1 MKNLNADFLLDIWA
15 DLKAKR
21 LAPVAVGLIAAV
33 VAMPALLLKGEDNP
47 SAGALPIIAAPASSD
62 DGAEVELAKEL
73 ADGSKLDSY
82 KAHDPFS
89 GVGKS
94 AGTADAGTSGTAI
107 APGDVSTGDG
117 ATDDNLLKALGGGGS
132 SGSSSDPQSVPGF
145 GTPDSGGGLT
155 TGGDNPPTTVKRPD
169 ERYTYELDV
178 KFGRPGREK
187 RYRHLS
193 RMGFLP
199 SPKIPALLFMGV
211 PVDAK
216 SAIFFVHPGLSHQ
229 GEGQCIPS
237 ESHCNFIE
245 LAIGRDEFL
254 AVNDY
259 EFRMHIVG
267 IHRVKLDPDAGQA
280 RQSTGTSR
288 SGRDAGEGPSGAD
301 ADVRELPALVDGIG

>member
-33 VAMPALLLKGEDNP
+33 VAMPALLLKGEGAP
-47 SAGALPIIAAPASSD
+47 SAGPLPIVATPTSSD
-62 DGAEVELAKEL
+62 DGAEVELAEEL
-73 ADGSKLDSY
+73 AGDSKLDSY

-89 GVGKS
+89 GVGRS
-94 AGTADAGTSGTAI
+94 AGTTDAGTSGTAI
-107 APGDVSTGDG
+107 APGDAPTGDG
-117 ATDDNLLKALGGGGS
+117 ATDDNLLKALGGGPPASAGPPDS
-132 SGSSSDPQSVPGF
+132 APGF

-155 TGGDNPPTTVKRPD
+155 TGGDNPPTVRRPD
-169 ERYTYELDV
+169 SKYTYELDV

-193 RMGFLP
+193 RMSFLP
-199 SPKIPALLFMGV
+199 SPKIPAMLFMGV

-216 SAIFFVHPGLSHQ
+216 SAIFFVHPSLSHQ
-229 GEGQCIPS
+229 GEGECIPS
-237 ESHCNFIE
+237 EANCNFIQ

-259 EFRMHIVG
+259 EFRLHLYG

-280 RQSTGTSR
+280 RQSTGTHR
-288 SGRDAGEGPSGAD
+288 SDRDAGKGPLGSD
-301 ADVRELPALVDGIG
+301 SDVDSRELPALVDGIG